1 MPSRAEIRGGLEKGL
16 RVISIV
22 IIAWM
27 LWLSLDRD
35 GAERAVSAGTGDLD
49 AALED
54 WSRSGLAPNRV
65 AVELDS
71 TPSREQRDWLRALHG
86 AGSAVTWSGDLP
98 PVAVST
104 RRVPAPN
111 GGITVLAA
119 SEGAAQVRI
128 FDAIGPLDTAD
139 SRGGG
144 AAFTIPS
151 ADEFVAARAGGSI
164 ARATLPDSVIL
175 RRLLVLGSA
184 GWETKF
190 VVAAL
195 EEAGWS
201 VDASIHVAAGVNVTQ
216 GSASP
221 IDTSRYS
228 AVIALDGAASS
239 RAGEIIRYVA
249 SGGGLVL
256 SGAAAGIEAFAAVRP
271 AAPGRMLAP
280 VTLDS
285 KGAPTTLASLGVI
298 PAASLRPDAIA
309 LDRRGAVA
317 ITAARRHL
325 AGRVLQQG
333 HLESW
338 RWRMSGD
345 DESVEG
351 HRDWW
356 TRSVASVAYAP
367 AAGSSSGDAA
377 LDPAPVA
384 GLVEALGAPSAVA
397 GPGLASAAAS
407 ISLWWLAAALAMCLL
422 GEWSSR
428 RLRGMR

>member
-1 MPSRAEIRGGLEKGL
+1 LRA
-16 RVISIV
+16 ISIV
-22 IIAWM
+22 LLAWM

-35 GAERAVSAGTGDLD
+35 RTESVVSAGTGNLD
-49 AALED
+49 AALDD
-54 WSRSGLAPNRV
+54 WSRSGIAPNRI

-71 TPSREQRDWLRALHG
+71 TPSPEQRDWLRALRG
-86 AGSAVTWSGDLP
+86 AGSEVTWSGDLP
-98 PVAVST
+98 PVAVAT
-104 RRVPAPN
+104 RGVPAPN

-119 SEGAAQVRI
+119 SKGEAQVRI

-151 ADEFVAARAGGSI
+151 ADEFVAARAGGST
-164 ARATLPDSVIL
+164 ARAPLPDSVTL

-184 GWETKF
+184 GWESKF

-201 VDASIHVAAGVNVTQ
+201 VDASIYVAPGVSVTQ
-216 GSASP
+216 GAASP

-239 RAGEIIRYVA
+239 RAGEIIRYVT
-249 SGGGLVL
+249 SGGGLLL
-256 SGAAAGIEAFAAVRP
+256 SGAAASIEAFASVRP
-271 AAPGRMLAP
+271 AAPGRILAP

-285 KGAPTTLASLGVI
+285 EGAPTTLASLGVI
-298 PAASLRPDAIA
+298 PAASLRPDAIV
-309 LDRRGAVA
+309 LERRGAAA
-317 ITAARRHL
+317 ITSARRHV

-333 HLESW
+333 HLETW
-338 RWRMSGD
+338 RWRMSGRD
-345 DESVEG
+345 KSVED

-356 TRSVASVAYAP
+356 TRSVASVAFAP
-367 AAGSSSGDAA
+367 TVRSSSDAAA

-384 GLVEALGAPSAVA
+384 GLVGALGASSAA
-397 GPGLASAAAS
+397 RGPGLASAAAS
-407 ISLWWLAAALAMCLL
+407 ISLWWLAAALALCLL